1 MKSRILLIFF
11 ISFFTLLSGHA
22 QTSET
27 EPNNTKAQANVIA
40 ISATGTGHINPAGDN
55 DWWQI
60 TTTSDGELTISVSDF
75 SSDYTN
81 FYLYDNNGTTVLNNG
96 TVGSNTTNVFST
108 DGLAAGTY
116 YIEFTGYYATDTSTY
131 SFTTTFTPPPV
142 ANDAEPD
149 STRALALTLP
159 LDGSVTGHIGY
170 YYNNHRDSS
179 DWYKVTT
186 NSDGLLRLNITTEPS
201 TLSAYINYY
210 LYDNDG
216 VTLLSSNTTGSNTT
230 NSYSIDGLAAGTYY
244 VKMSQYNVNDYVSYK
259 LADSLFAPPV
269 ANDIEPDS
277 TRAQALILP
286 LDGGVTGHIG
296 YYYNNHRDSS
306 DWYKVT
312 TNSDGL
318 LRLNITTEPSTLSA
332 YINYYLYDNDGVT
345 LLSSNTTGSNTTNS
359 YSIDGLAAGTY
370 YVKMSQY
377 NVNDYVSYKLADSL
391 FAPPVA
397 NDIEPNNTEA
407 TADSFPLNTTIT
419 GHLGYYYNNHRD
431 SSDWYKVTTNTD
443 GMLQFT
449 ITTEPS
455 SLNAYINYALYDND
469 GTTVIASSTI
479 GSVTTNVYNID
490 GLAKGTY
497 YLRIYQ
503 YTTSDYVSYKVKDS
517 LYTYLYAA
525 DSSYEPNN
533 YAAQAKTI
541 LSNRTTT
548 GHFGFYI
555 NGGRTADNTDWF
567 RLNYT
572 GTGNLSLT
580 LNHLPHISDG
590 AVDYVNFAVY
600 QDTTASPVYSTT
612 FGGETTDNVNL
623 TNLTE
628 GYYYIKISQYN
639 SNDFEAYSLSN
650 SFTQVNIAAISVKST
665 VSSPDSCSGNSVT
678 YNLSKSHAPY
688 TVRLYHNGIIYD
700 SSITAVDTA
709 RFSNLPAGNYYAT
722 VYGDG
727 ATDSAYGKS
736 VVTQFLPPYP
746 TVLTTTGIGVH
757 TAQLN
762 WITLSCVKSYR
773 VQYKLSSASTWT
785 AVDDPNDATGIYK
798 LSGLSP
804 YTNYTWR
811 VASVDTAQGAAI
823 ISAYSD
829 SMRFITLSDTAHI
842 TRAGK
847 TQGTTCS
854 SSMLVYN
861 LSNSVAPYTVQLYRY
876 NLVDGSTVQATGTAT
891 FANLPSGIYYA
902 TATGTGSGGSLGTS
916 SFDTITPPVPSG
928 LDTTKVGTT
937 SAKLNWTAI
946 SCVQYFSI
954 QYKVV
959 GAANWTTLATKGN
972 VSSDS
977 LTGLLANTKY
987 VWQIAS
993 ADSANGYTL
1002 FSNYS
1007 VVDTFM
1013 TMSLLPVT
1021 LIQFDATGV
1030 NNTVQ
1035 LTWQTATE
1043 TNNKYF
1049 AVQRSSDGITFSTV
1063 GTVSSFGNST
1073 LQHQYSFTDNSPVRG
1088 TNYYR
1093 LRQVD
1098 NNGYFVDSKTVTV
1111 SFNGTLLF
1119 TLYPNPAASV
1129 VHVNL
1134 SSSSPATIVMY
1145 DMNGKAIAQKEVSSG
1160 VSSQTID
1167 VSKLAAGTY
1176 TIVLLQDKRQQ
1187 SLKFVKK

>member
-1 MKSRILLIFF
+1 MKSRILLAGLLSFF
-11 ISFFTLLSGHA
+11 ILLFNVA
-22 QTSET
+22 QAAET
-27 EPNNTKAQANVIA
+27 EPNNTPATANVLTLNGSNSGTITA
-40 ISATGTGHINPAGDN
+40 GDVDWFKITTNADGRIRLTLSALNGADFYVKLYNNNGNTELGTVESYGNNPAVLNVDGLATGTYYAQVYPYTSSTGSYTLADSLFTPAQGIDVEPNNFAIQSLTLPLNGNKGGHLDYKYTDN
-55 DWWQI
+55 TTDGSDWYKV
-60 TTTSDGELTISVSDF
+60 TTTSDGLLRLTLSALGGGDF
-75 SSDYTN
+75 YVR
-81 FYLYDNNGTTVLNNG
+81 LYDKDTTTQLNQAESYNNTPV
-96 TVGSNTTNVFST
+96 VMST

-116 YIEFTGYYATDTSTY
+116 YIKLFPYSTSFGAYTLAD
-131 SFTTTFTPPPV
+131 SLFSPTQ
-142 ANDAEPD
+142 ANDTEPNNY
-149 STRALALTLP
+149 AKQALTLLLNDSVGGH
-159 LDGSVTGHIGY
+159 LDY
-170 YYNNHRDSS
+170 LYNQTRDGS

-186 NSDGLLRLNITTEPS
+186 PADGLLRL
-201 TLSAYINYY
+201 TLSSLNGADFYAR
-210 LYDNDG
+210 LYFKDTVSLIG
-216 VTLLSSNTTGSNTT
+216 QVE
-230 NSYSIDGLAAGTYY
+230 SYGNNPAVLNADGLAADTYFVQLVPY
-244 VKMSQYNVNDYVSYK
+244 STSFGAYK
-259 LADSLFAPPV
+259 LADSFFTPSQ
-269 ANDIEPDS
+269 ANDVEPNNYAS
-277 TRAQALILP
+277 QALTLP
-286 LDGGVTGHIG
+286 LNTKVGGHLD
-296 YYYNNHRDSS
+296 YNLNQTRDVA
-306 DWYKVT
+306 DWYKIT
-312 TNSDGL
+312 TNADGY
-318 LRLNITTEPSTLSA
+318 LRVTLSSLNGA
-332 YINYYLYDNDGVT
+332 DFYAKLYDSD
-345 LLSSNTTGSNTTNS
+345 STTVRAQVES
-359 YSIDGLAAGTY
+359 YANNPAVINLDGLAKGSY
-370 YVKMSQY
+370 YIQLFPYSTSFGAY
-377 NVNDYVSYKLADSL
+377 TLADSL
-391 FAPPVA
+391 FTYNAVDSESNNAPYLA
-397 NDIEPNNTEA
+397 H
-407 TADSFPLNTTIT
+407 TILTNRTST
-419 GHLGYYYNNHRD
+419 GHINFYGDNN
-431 SSDWYKVTTNTD
+431 
-443 GMLQFT
+443 
-449 ITTEPS
+449 
-455 SLNAYINYALYDND
+455 ND
-469 GTTVIASSTI
+469 AV
-479 GSVTTNVYNID
+479 
-490 GLAKGTY
+490 
-497 YLRIYQ
+497 
-503 YTTSDYVSYKVKDS
+503 
-517 LYTYLYAA
+517 
-525 DSSYEPNN
+525 
-533 YAAQAKTI
+533 
-541 LSNRTTT
+541 
-548 GHFGFYI
+548 
-555 NGGRTADNTDWF
+555 DWF
-567 RLNYT
+567 KINYT
-572 GTGNLSLT
+572 GANNGSMNLTFTLSPHVTGG
-580 LNHLPHISDG
+580 IGD
-590 AVDYVNFAVY
+590 VY
-600 QDTTASPVYSTT
+600 FQVYRDTTAGAIYNAEIYGSINTATT
-612 FGGETTDNVNL
+612 TL
-623 TNLTE
+623 SSLQQ
-628 GYYYIKISQYN
+628 GYYYIKVYPYS
-639 SNDFEAYSLSN
+639 SNFSAYSITD
-650 SFTQVNIAAISVKST
+650 SFTQVNIAAIAVKST

-700 SSITAVDTA
+700 SSTTATDTA

-736 VVTQFLPPYP
+736 VVTQFLPPHP

-762 WITLSCVKSYR
+762 WTTLTCVKSYR

-959 GAANWTTLATKGN
+959 GAASWTTLATKGN

-1021 LIQFDATGV
+1021 LIQFNATGV

-1134 SSSSPATIVMY
+1134 SSSSPAIIVVY

-1160 VSSQTID
+1160 ISSQTID

-1176 TIVLLQDKRQQ
+1176 TIMLVQDKHQQ